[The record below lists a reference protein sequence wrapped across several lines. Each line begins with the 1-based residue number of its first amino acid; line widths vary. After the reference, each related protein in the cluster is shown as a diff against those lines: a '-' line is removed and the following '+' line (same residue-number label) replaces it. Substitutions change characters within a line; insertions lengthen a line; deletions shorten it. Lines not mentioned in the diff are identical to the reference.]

1 MRTKSITALYVL
13 LLAGIVY
20 LAGHRQYH
28 GLFSAVRSV
37 PGGDKL
43 GHLLL
48 MGLLSFLLNTSLR
61 CRTVGVCG
69 RRILLGSIIVC
80 VAVTL
85 EEVSQIFVRYRSF
98 DPVDL
103 LFDYLGIWAFG
114 KAAVYLRARRSLRAD
129 GVA

>member
-1 MRTKSITALYVL
+1 MTKLLTALYVL

-20 LAGHRQYH
+20 LADHHRYH

-43 GHLLL
+43 GHLIL
-48 MGLLSFLLNTSLR
+48 MGLFSFLLNTSLR
-61 CRTVGVCG
+61 CRTVGAYAG
-69 RRILLGSIIVC
+69 RVLLGSVIVC

-85 EEVSQIFVRYRSF
+85 EEVSQLFLRYRSF
-98 DPVDL
+98 DPLDL
-103 LFDYLGIWAFG
+103 FFDYVGIWAFG
-114 KAAVYLRARRSLRAD
+114 KAAVYFCKRRSLKQG